1 MVKGE
6 WKIVLGEVIAEYT
19 DVKDVGFHELTV
31 AVVEYSKKASNEFHN
46 DGDSAKVSHALAVA
60 QRFLDELKI
69 RAITTAL

>member
-1 MVKGE
+1 MIKE
-6 WKIVLGEVIAEYT
+6 KVIAEYA
-19 DVKDVGFHELTV
+19 DVKDVGFHDLTV
-31 AVVEYSKKASNEFHN
+31 GVVEYSKKASNEFHN